1 MAAKKDI
8 IVAIGDTHFP
18 FSSKKVINWIIE
30 KIIKPNAAQI
40 KAVVQMGDLYDLF
53 SYSKFPKRL
62 MMTPR
67 EETWEAR
74 AQAEDFWH
82 SINAAAPKA
91 SFYQLKGNHD
101 ARLMKRVVETMPE
114 LDHLVKYTELFEFDG
129 VKTIHDDKLALEID
143 GWHFIHGHAKEG
155 THVEAVDFQNVCL
168 GHTHRGGTWSRRIN
182 QRNKSKIITELN
194 CGFVGNPHADALIY
208 RPMARHF
215 RWTHGVGWIDRHG
228 GRFIPYDGVIS

>member
-62 MMTPR
+62 MMTPS
-67 EETWEAR
+67 
-74 AQAEDFWH
+74 D
-82 SINAAAPKA
+82 S
-91 SFYQLKGNHD
+91 
-101 ARLMKRVVETMPE
+101 
-114 LDHLVKYTELFEFDG
+114 YTLGGYTFQFDG